1 MKVIIL
7 KILSALGLK
16 LLKQAD
22 YENIWRGLNSYRNL
36 THSMDLISRI
46 SPSLQSSFQDI
57 FIKNYKDARSQILQD
72 IFVLVVLGSKRN
84 GYFIEAGASDG
95 LECSNTFL
103 LEKNFDW
110 KGLLVEPSR
119 EGFRQIGGNRKAIAI
134 NFALFSSSKDLI
146 EFRETVSPG
155 LSSLTD
161 FSNNDY
167 MSSQR
172 IDKSRYMVETI
183 TLQDALKLADA
194 PKEIDFLSLDTE
206 GSEFEILKNFDFN
219 SFTFSVIAVEHAF
232 SEQREKVFDLLSSN
246 GYKRVLSEISAYDD
260 WYVNHKIVLE
270 LGDRNIIL
278 D

>member
-1 MKVIIL
+1 MKAIIL
-7 KILSALGLK
+7 KIFSALGLK
-16 LLKQAD
+16 LMKRIE

-36 THSMDLISRI
+36 TYSMDLISRI
-46 SPSLQSSFQDI
+46 PPSLQSLFQDI

-72 IFVLVVLGSKRN
+72 IFVLAVLGSKKN

-103 LEKNFDW
+103 LEKNFNW

-119 EGFRQIGGNRKAIAI
+119 ESFRHIGGNRNAMAI
-134 NFALFSSSKDLI
+134 NFALFSTSKDLI

-167 MSSQR
+167 MSNQR

-183 TLQDALKLADA
+183 TLQDALMLADA

-206 GSEFEILKNFDFN
+206 GSEFEILKDFDFN
-219 SFTFSVIAVEHAF
+219 SFTFPSLPLNMHFQNNA
-232 SEQREKVFDLLSSN
+232 RECLTSCRQMATREF
-246 GYKRVLSEISAYDD
+246 
-260 WYVNHKIVLE
+260 
-270 LGDRNIIL
+270 
-278 D
+278 

>member
-1 MKVIIL
+1 M
-7 KILSALGLK
+7 S
-16 LLKQAD
+16 
-22 YENIWRGLNSYRNL
+22 
-36 THSMDLISRI
+36 
-46 SPSLQSSFQDI
+46 QDI
-57 FIKNYKDARSQILQD
+57 FIKNYKEARSQILQD
-72 IFVLVVLGSKRN
+72 IFVLAVLGSKKN

-95 LECSNTFL
+95 LECSNTYL
-103 LEKNFDW
+103 LEKNFGW

-119 EGFRQIGGNRKAIAI
+119 ESFRHIGENRLAMAI
-134 NFALFSSSKDLI
+134 NFALFSTSKDLI
-146 EFRETVSPG
+146 EFRETFSPG

-172 IDKSRYMVETI
+172 IDKSRYKVETI
-183 TLQDALKLADA
+183 TLQDALKLANA

-219 SFTFSVIAVEHAF
+219 SFTFSVITVEHAF
-232 SEQREKVFDLLSSN
+232 SGQREKVFDLLSLN

-260 WYVNHKIVLE
+260 WYINHKIALE
-270 LGDRNIIL
+270 LRDKKVIL